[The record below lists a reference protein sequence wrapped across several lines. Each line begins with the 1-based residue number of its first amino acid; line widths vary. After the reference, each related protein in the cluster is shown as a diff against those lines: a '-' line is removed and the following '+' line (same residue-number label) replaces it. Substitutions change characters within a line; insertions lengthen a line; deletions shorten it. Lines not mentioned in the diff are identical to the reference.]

1 MVRVLKSW
9 RGDPGIIP
17 PQPEKILEAL
27 ETNEMTADQFLLVAM
42 SPKLP
47 RAKYSRFFD
56 CYVARLDLDCPWIS
70 NVVGSDNIVY
80 FIAFCYSVTICFSA
94 WGYVCG
100 GMMFSDASEALKVRC
115 AKSFHDDCDS
125 MAQVFLWVLYN
136 RTLSMVLCWLY
147 GFYAIFTLVMS
158 IMQTKQ
164 IMGNVTTN
172 EMMNWQRYQRWERQD
187 GTFKNPYEKKNE
199 K

>member
-1 MVRVLKSW
+1 
-9 RGDPGIIP
+9 
-17 PQPEKILEAL
+17 
-27 ETNEMTADQFLLVAM
+27 
-42 SPKLP
+42 
-47 RAKYSRFFD
+47 
-56 CYVARLDLDCPWIS
+56 
-70 NVVGSDNIVY
+70 
-80 FIAFCYSVTICFSA
+80 
-94 WGYVCG
+94 
-100 GMMFSDASEALKVRC
+100 
-115 AKSFHDDCDS
+115 
-125 MAQVFLWVLYN
+125 MAQACLWVLYN

-147 GFYAIFTLVMS
+147 AFYAIFTLVMS